1 MTNIIGNVPHFGGG
15 VSTDGEE
22 VGAIWGEGEIADA
35 PIVSKPVQRSGGR
48 VLCVPEDDGR
58 VVGSGREP
66 FAIGRGIQDGYKVF
80 VCDQ

>member
-35 PIVSKPVQRSGGR
+35 PIVSEPIQCSSG
-48 VLCVPEDDGR
+48 VLDVPEGDGR

-66 FAIGRGIQDGYKVF
+66 LAIGRGIQDRYEVF